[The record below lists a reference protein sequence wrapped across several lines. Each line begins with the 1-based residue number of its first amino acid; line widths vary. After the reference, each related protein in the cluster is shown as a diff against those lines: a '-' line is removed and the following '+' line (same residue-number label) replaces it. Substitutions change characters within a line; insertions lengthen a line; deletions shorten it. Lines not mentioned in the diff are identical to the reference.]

1 MDPRHIPRLLCLCL
15 PLAASLL
22 AAQAAD
28 AQGLRA
34 RFERLREA
42 SRQERPVA
50 LPAGAMAIRNVAYG
64 ADPAQRFD
72 IYLPANPRNAP
83 VVFYVH
89 GGGWANGD
97 KTNPGTANKLA
108 YWLPK
113 GYAVVSANYR
123 MLPAAM
129 PLEQARDV
137 ARAVA
142 TAQSH
147 ATEWKID
154 AKRFV
159 LMGHSAGAH
168 LVALLGADPRM
179 LAEAGA
185 QRPRGVVSLDSGALD
200 VPALMSQPRVPRL
213 YRNAFGTD
221 EKYWIATSPQHRL
234 SRDALPMLIVCSS
247 ERRFP
252 TSPCEEGRKFARR
265 GASLG
270 VAMRVLPEPL
280 DHGAINHDLGTPSAY
295 TDDVGAY
302 IDGLVR

>member
-1 MDPRHIPRLLCLCL
+1 MNKLVALLTALSL
-15 PLAASLL
+15 FPALAH
-22 AAQAAD
+22 
-28 AQGLRA
+28 AQGMR
-34 RFERLREA
+34 ERLERMREA
-42 SRQERPVA
+42 SRQERPIEV
-50 LPAGAMAIRNVAYG
+50 PAGAKAVRNVAYG

-72 IYLPANPRNAP
+72 VYLPASAGHASSKPVP

-97 KTNPGTANKLA
+97 KTNPGVENKID

-113 GYAVVSANYR
+113 GYAVISSNYR

-142 TAQSH
+142 AAQKH
-147 ATEWKID
+147 AGEWNID
-154 AKRFV
+154 PKRFV
-159 LMGHSAGAH
+159 LIGHSAGAH

-179 LAEAGA
+179 LADAGA
-185 QRPRGVVSLDSGALD
+185 QPALGVVSLDSGALD
-200 VPALMSQPRVPRL
+200 VPALMGMPRVPRL
-213 YRNAFGTD
+213 YRNAFGDD
-221 EKYWIATSPQHRL
+221 EKYWIATSPQHQLR
-234 SRDALPMLIVCSS
+234 RTALPMLIVCSS

-252 TSPCEEGRKFARR
+252 TSPCDEGRKFAQK

-270 VAMRVLPEPL
+270 VAMQVLPEEL
-280 DHGAINHDLGTPSAY
+280 NHGRINHELGAPSKY
-295 TDDVGAY
+295 TDRVGTY

>member
-1 MDPRHIPRLLCLCL
+1 MKKLVAM
-15 PLAASLL
+15 LAALSLL
-22 AAQAAD
+22 PALAH
-28 AQGLRA
+28 AQGLR
-34 RFERLREA
+34 ERLERMREA
-42 SRQERPVA
+42 SRQERPVEV
-50 LPAGAMAIRNVAYG
+50 PAGAKAIRNVAYG

-72 IYLPANPRNAP
+72 IYLPANARNAP

-123 MLPAAM
+123 MLPVAM

-147 ATEWKID
+147 AAEWKID

-168 LVALLGADPRM
+168 LVALLGADPKM
-179 LAEAGA
+179 LADAGA
-185 QRPRGVVSLDSGALD
+185 RRPLGVVPLDSGALD
-200 VPALMSQPRVPRL
+200 VPALMSQRRVPRL
-213 YRNAFGTD
+213 YGNAFGTD

-234 SRDALPMLIVCSS
+234 SRDALPMLVVCSS

-252 TSPCEEGRKFARR
+252 TSPCDEGRKFARK
-265 GASLG
+265 GTSLG

-280 DHGAINHDLGTPSAY
+280 DHGEINHDLGTPSAY
-295 TDDVGAY
+295 TDEVGAY
-302 IDGLVR
+302 IDALVR